1 MRNLGALRGYFTKAA
16 WGLGSI
22 ATLAALYLLFPV
34 GASTAEAKAELDG
47 TTLKRKEKE
56 KEVFPLR
63 GIQDKLLQSQK
74 DAQVF
79 YRERL
84 AGRSS
89 VIFDDLGQLARD
101 SGVTLATGTYTTT
114 DSEIANITLVELD
127 VQVSGFYPQIA
138 KFIHSVEQ
146 SKHFYMIDGL
156 SLADRKGGTVKLDL
170 KVETYLRPPSEKEPE
185 SKTAAK
191 EKPAPERSGAAGGK
205 SKAKEGPKR

>member
-16 WGLGSI
+16 WAFGSV

-74 DAQVF
+74 DAQLF
-79 YRERL
+79 YRGRL
-84 AGRSS
+84 ASRSS

-101 SGVTLATGTYTTT
+101 SGVTLATGTYTNT
-114 DSEIANITLVELD
+114 DSEITGVTLVELD
-127 VQVSGFYPQIA
+127 VQVSGFYPQVA
-138 KFIHSVEQ
+138 KFIHAVEQ

-156 SLADRKGGTVKLDL
+156 SLADKKGGTVKLDL
-170 KVETYLRPPSEKEPE
+170 RVETYLRPPTENESDSKSVPREK
-185 SKTAAK
+185 S
-191 EKPAPERSGAAGGK
+191 APEKSAGSGK
-205 SKAKEGPKR
+205 TKAKEGPKR